1 MIDNI
6 SINPGSM
13 QEYDYNTQTY
23 EQDTYYYP
31 KNYKVR
37 PGTVLRTAAAYA
49 DQLNTDK
56 YREVTA
62 FNTVIYGNI
71 L

>member
-1 MIDNI
+1 MIDKYTDK
-6 SINPGSM
+6 SM
-13 QEYDYNTQTY
+13 KQRDTQRW
-23 EQDTYYYP
+23 P
-31 KNYKVR
+31 R
-37 PGTVLRTAAAYA
+37 LVLRTAAAYA

-62 FNTVIYGNI
+62 FNTATYGNI